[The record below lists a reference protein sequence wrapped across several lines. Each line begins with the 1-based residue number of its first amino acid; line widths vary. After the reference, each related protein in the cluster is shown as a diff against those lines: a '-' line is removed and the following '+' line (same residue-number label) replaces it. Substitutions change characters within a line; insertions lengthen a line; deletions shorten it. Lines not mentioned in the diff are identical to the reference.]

1 MKNSFKL
8 ASIAFFGLLLSFNA
22 KAQEQPK
29 PVEPKPVPVETPA
42 PAPAPK
48 MGVAEPKT
56 VVEVATGSSSHTT
69 LVAALKAAD
78 LVTALEGTG
87 PFTVFAPVN
96 DAFAKLPAGTVDEL
110 LKPEN
115 KEKLSAVLMYHVI
128 EGNVAIKDILTA
140 IRKGKGTATY
150 KTLNQ
155 KVLTCTF
162 TEGKIRVA
170 DENGGASTV
179 TISEIKAGNG
189 FVYIV
194 DSVLLPK

>member
-8 ASIAFFGLLLSFNA
+8 ASIAFFGLLLSFRA
-22 KAQEQPK
+22 IAQEQPK

-48 MGVAEPKT
+48 MVGAEPKT

-69 LVAALKAAD
+69 LVSALKAAD
-78 LVTALEGTG
+78 LVAALEGTG

-96 DAFAKLPAGTVDEL
+96 DAFAKLPAGTVEEL

-115 KEKLSAVLMYHVI
+115 KEKLSAVLSYHVI
-128 EGNVAIKDILTA
+128 PGNVTTKDILLA
-140 IRKGKGTATY
+140 IKKGKGTATY

-189 FVYIV
+189 FVYII